1 MMPPRMMGP
10 CPRIP
15 PPRPGMRPPPPG
27 MRPPPPHMMGM
38 PPGPPPMRGM
48 GFRRGIP
55 MNRHRKFPMGNFKGV
70 QKGRIMKRGRSMIK
84 DLDLTKEWVT
94 DAIRDEFK
102 KNDELLAAAKNS
114 DSKEA
119 WATYRGHRE
128 KCSHMYHAAEMEFV
142 GQQENDETEWNEED
156 EATSEE
162 IFFCDVCEQDF
173 YSQHTYDSHVS
184 GHRVCGVDG
193 CQYTAH
199 ENLIENHIQMQHLTG
214 LYEKIRNVNTPED
227 IAKWIEERKVKYPT
241 KENVQRRYER
251 QEEMLKRGEKIGE
264 RKNRFGK
271 DRTRLSRVKQK
282 RFVKKKLQ
290 KVAKVQEKPKES
302 LIDEKCDW
310 NGTMY
315 PFKGTKELYNEE
327 TEKEVSDYD
336 DEEWNMEP
344 SSNKVTVKLNN
355 ALGALMGAYMSD
367 DEQDDEAAP
376 QDEEAPAEEKIQRE
390 QIEYPSEKS
399 DKINVVR
406 QSKRRKT
413 FSGKKQNK
421 IPKLEPQAL
430 ENAFSRMNFRER
442 KVTLLEKL
450 LDSEIRHER
459 NILLQCVQYVVSNN
473 FFRKSD

>member
-1 MMPPRMMGP
+1 M
-10 CPRIP
+10 
-15 PPRPGMRPPPPG
+15 
-27 MRPPPPHMMGM
+27 
-38 PPGPPPMRGM
+38 
-48 GFRRGIP
+48 
-55 MNRHRKFPMGNFKGV
+55 
-70 QKGRIMKRGRSMIK
+70 
-84 DLDLTKEWVT
+84 
-94 DAIRDEFK
+94 
-102 KNDELLAAAKNS
+102 
-114 DSKEA
+114 
-119 WATYRGHRE
+119 
-128 KCSHMYHAAEMEFV
+128 
-142 GQQENDETEWNEED
+142 
-156 EATSEE
+156 
-162 IFFCDVCEQDF
+162 
-173 YSQHTYDSHVS
+173 
-184 GHRVCGVDG
+184 
-193 CQYTAH
+193 
-199 ENLIENHIQMQHLTG
+199 
-214 LYEKIRNVNTPED
+214 
-227 IAKWIEERKVKYPT
+227 
-241 KENVQRRYER
+241 
-251 QEEMLKRGEKIGE
+251 
-264 RKNRFGK
+264 
-271 DRTRLSRVKQK
+271 
-282 RFVKKKLQ
+282 
-290 KVAKVQEKPKES
+290 QEKPKES